1 LWRAI
6 TRVLIQIVYRPCL
19 LILKN
24 KLRIKA
30 REMRDY
36 TETLNIIAGSMDEWL
51 SKLVQLPLASIVQE
65 KGFQFD
71 PEEVA
76 FNAQPLRIR
85 MLQLKVPTYL
95 PTYISTYLPS
105 CLCGKRD
112 RPVYSD
118 SIITYCR
125 MHFEDN

>member
-1 LWRAI
+1 
-6 TRVLIQIVYRPCL
+6 
-19 LILKN
+19 
-24 KLRIKA
+24 
-30 REMRDY
+30 MRDY

-85 MLQLKVPTYL
+85 MLQLKVLLTYLPIYLPIYLPTYLSTYLSTYVPTYL
-95 PTYISTYLPS
+95 PAYVTSGIDQFILI
-105 CLCGKRD
+105 L
-112 RPVYSD
+112 
-118 SIITYCR
+118 
-125 MHFEDN
+125 

>member
-1 LWRAI
+1 
-6 TRVLIQIVYRPCL
+6 VLIQIVYRPCL

-85 MLQLKVPTYL
+85 MLQLKVPIFLLTYLPIYLPTYL
-95 PTYISTYLPS
+95 PTCLPMWQA
-105 CLCGKRD
+105 G
-112 RPVYSD
+112 
-118 SIITYCR
+118 
-125 MHFEDN
+125 